1 MRRVLEC
8 RASDFANAGREE
20 LKRSI
25 EAAEGRTVVAEVI
38 GAFPPWHPLV
48 TNAEIVSAFG
58 ADLVLLNLFD
68 VNRPEVKG
76 LDAEGDATV
85 RRLKELIGRPI
96 GINLEPVDA
105 GAEAMEAL
113 SDLPQGRTATAASL
127 ERARELGFDAVCLT
141 GNPKTGVSNRAI
153 LDAIGRA
160 RRHFGGLVIA
170 GKMHA
175 AGVRSD
181 CLTDTATVEAFA
193 DAGAD
198 VVLFPAPGTVPGL
211 GEDALRQ
218 LINAAHAKGALALT
232 AIGTSQ
238 EGADRETIREIAL
251 AAKRAGAD
259 LQHIGDAGTVG
270 GMCDPENLYQLSVTI
285 RGRRHTFFRM
295 ASSVGR

>member
-1 MRRVLEC
+1 MRRILEC
-8 RASDFANAGREE
+8 RASDFANPSREA

-25 EAAEGRTVVAEVI
+25 EAAEGRTIVAEVI

-48 TNAEIVSAFG
+48 TNAEIVAAFG
-58 ADLVLLNLFD
+58 ADLILLNLFD
-68 VNRPEVKG
+68 VDAPAVQG
-76 LDAEGDATV
+76 LDASGDDTV
-85 RRLKELIGRPI
+85 HRLKALVGRPL
-96 GINLEPVDA
+96 GLNLEPVDE
-105 GAEAMEAL
+105 GADAMESLGAL
-113 SDLPQGRTATAASL
+113 PPGRIASAASL
-127 ERARELGFDAVCLT
+127 ARAKALGFDAVCLT

-153 LDAIGRA
+153 LDAIGLA
-160 RRHFGGLVIA
+160 RQHFGGLVIA

-175 AGVRSD
+175 AGVRADSLMD
-181 CLTDTATVEAFA
+181 AATVAAFA

-211 GEDALRQ
+211 GEEALRQ
-218 LINAAHAKGALALT
+218 LIAVAHEKGALTLT

-238 EGADRETIREIAL
+238 EGADRDTIRDFAL
-251 AAKRAGAD
+251 ASKRAGAD

-295 ASSVGR
+295 ASSVRR